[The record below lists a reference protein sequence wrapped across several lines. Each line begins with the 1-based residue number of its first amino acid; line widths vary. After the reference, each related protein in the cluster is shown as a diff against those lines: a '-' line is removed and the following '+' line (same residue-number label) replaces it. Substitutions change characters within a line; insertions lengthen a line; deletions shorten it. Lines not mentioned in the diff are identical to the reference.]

1 MLQIIKITLN
11 DDSFA
16 SKSIEVM
23 FCNTLQECE
32 KMILKELNN
41 DFEKD
46 WQSLN
51 DAIADLENDVDYC
64 SYDETTFVWEDNGK
78 GCSYIIGNIDIFS
91 RKNEFQH
98 FNVLI
103 D

>member
-11 DDSFA
+11 DDSVA
-16 SKSIEVM
+16 SMNMEVM
-23 FCNTLQECE
+23 FCNTLEGCK

-41 DFEKD
+41 DFEED

-51 DAIADLENDVDYC
+51 EAIVDLENAMTYC
-64 SYDETTFVWEDNGK
+64 SYDNDIFVWEDNGK
-78 GCSYIIGNIDIFS
+78 GRSYIIGNIDINS
-91 RKNEFQH
+91 KNEFQH
-98 FNVLI
+98 FKALV